1 MRCGL
6 RCTVLRQ
13 PRRARRCAAARFL
26 SGGEPPVRHGG
37 IGRIR
42 AGRPVCAAPRH
53 SMRRSAVCTADC
65 ADDRRRF
72 GKGVF
77 ACLFVCLLACLA
89 VARLPAQAYVCS
101 VLRAMDATTTGG
113 PMYAAAL
120 LAARNDGQL
129 QPRPMAT
136 RPMDSNRRS
145 TNQPAAPAA
154 AHPRNART
162 PPRRL
167 IAPTIAPRRPCI
179 AARSPE
185 RAPIDRS
192 VDHAAD
198 SASVRPASFRRR
210 QCTKRLPVLTKPA
223 VEVCPVCARRPDGTA
238 VRLRTARTRAREGQG
253 PTVAIPTGH
262 VAAPRAHAA

>member
-1 MRCGL
+1 MSARCCGQWT
-6 RCTVLRQ
+6 RR
-13 PRRARRCAAARFL
+13 RRAAQ
-26 SGGEPPVRHGG
+26 
-37 IGRIR
+37 
-42 AGRPVCAAPRH
+42 
-53 SMRRSAVCTADC
+53 CT
-65 ADDRRRF
+65 
-72 GKGVF
+72 
-77 ACLFVCLLACLA
+77 
-89 VARLPAQAYVCS
+89 P
-101 VLRAMDATTTGG
+101 
-113 PMYAAAL
+113 L

-185 RAPIDRS
+185 RARIDRS
-192 VDHAAD
+192 ITRQTALPCD
-198 SASVRPASFRRR
+198 RLPSFRRR

-223 VEVCPVCARRPDGTA
+223 VEVCPVCVRARA
-238 VRLRTARTRAREGQG
+238 VRTAPLSACALRARVRASDRDPLWQYRLGTSQRRTRTQRKQ
-253 PTVAIPTGH
+253 H
-262 VAAPRAHAA
+262 

>member
-1 MRCGL
+1 VRCGL
-6 RCTVLRQ
+6 RCTVLRR
-13 PRRARRCAAARFL
+13 PRRARLCAAARFL

-53 SMRRSAVCTADC
+53 SMRRSAVQHGGLRR
-65 ADDRRRF
+65 RRRF
-72 GKGVF
+72 GKGVSVCLF
-77 ACLFVCLLACLA
+77 ACSV
-89 VARLPAQAYVCS
+89 VARLSAQAYVCS

-120 LAARNDGQL
+120 LAARNDGQS

-179 AARSPE
+179 AARGPE
-185 RAPIDRS
+185 RARSDRS
-192 VDHAAD
+192 ITRQTALPCDRLP
-198 SASVRPASFRRR
+198 SARRR
-210 QCTKRLPVLTKPA
+210 HCTKRLPVLTKPA
-223 VEVCPVCARRPDGTA
+223 VEVCPVCARAPSGRHRGPLAHCAHACARGTGTRCGNTDWA
-238 VRLRTARTRAREGQG
+238 ASQRRARTQRKQ
-253 PTVAIPTGH
+253 H
-262 VAAPRAHAA
+262 